1 MKEKFR
7 VLISGRVQ
15 GVFFRATAREE
26 AKRLQLDGFARNLPD
41 GRVEIV
47 GEGERAALEEM
58 IRWCRKGPRGAM
70 VESVEIEWGKAEG
83 QWNGFWVK

>member
-1 MKEKFR
+1 M
-7 VLISGRVQ
+7 
-15 GVFFRATAREE
+15 AREE
-26 AKRLQLDGFARNLPD
+26 AKRLQLHGFARNLPD